1 MANLNVKIAN
11 MFSMNLSGYK
21 MTNMP
26 QVSTAVL
33 LKAFYK
39 LGFVERDRKNS
50 HVKIVHPSDPSRYAA
65 IPNHRGACVAP
76 GTLRNILK
84 STRVEAEQLK
94 ELI

>member
-1 MANLNVKIAN
+1 
-11 MFSMNLSGYK
+11 

-39 LGFVERDRKNS
+39 LGFIEKNRNNS
-50 HVKIVHPSDPSRYAA
+50 HVKIVHMSDASRYAA
-65 IPNHRGACVAP
+65 IPNHKGQPVAP

-84 STRVEAEQLK
+84 STRIDAK
-94 ELI
+94 ELRDLL